1 MAIQAQIYSGFGF
14 GCPPQDLLM
23 MENACGFSN
32 QFFIQ
37 NKQQEHQHQHQQQ
50 QQLIMHKSPFLLPT
64 TDDHHQSML
73 LSHSVSAHIENQRME
88 IDLFINSQNER
99 LRLALQEQRRQQ
111 MAMFMKKY
119 ESKIQ
124 FIIKQKEEEMA
135 RAAKKSMELQDFL
148 KRMELE
154 NQTWQRVA
162 KENEAMVA
170 SLNSTIGRLRE
181 AAGNAA
187 EDAESC
193 CVEEEKKTETW
204 VEKTRKMVC
213 RCCNSRNSCVI
224 MLPCRHLCSCRD
236 CEALLHSCPVCRTVK
251 KASIEALI

>member
-14 GCPPQDLLM
+14 GCPQDLLM

-37 NKQQEHQHQHQQQ
+37 KPQQEHQHQP
-50 QQLIMHKSPFLLPT
+50 LIMHKSPFLLPT
-64 TDDHHQSML
+64 DDHHHQSML
-73 LSHSVSAHIENQRME
+73 LSHTIDSAHIENQRME
-88 IDLFINSQNER
+88 IDFFINSQNER
-99 LRLALQEQRRQQ
+99 LRLALQEQRKQQ
-111 MAMFMKKY
+111 IALFMKKY

-124 FIIKQKEEEMA
+124 FLIKQKEEEIA

-148 KRMELE
+148 KRMEVE

-162 KENEAMVA
+162 RENEAMVA
-170 SLNSTIGRLRE
+170 SLNSTIERLRE
-181 AAGNAA
+181 EAGNAA

-193 CVEEEKKTETW
+193 CVEEEKRTETW
-204 VEKTRKMVC
+204 VEKARKMVC

-236 CEALLHSCPVCRTVK
+236 CEALLDSCPVCTTVK
-251 KASIEALI
+251 KASIEALV

>member
-14 GCPPQDLLM
+14 GCPQDLLM
-23 MENACGFSN
+23 MENARGFSN

-37 NKQQEHQHQHQQQ
+37 KPQQEHQPQPQPQP
-50 QQLIMHKSPFLLPT
+50 LIMHKSPILLPT
-64 TDDHHQSML
+64 DDDHHHQSML
-73 LSHSVSAHIENQRME
+73 LSHSIENQRME

-99 LRLALQEQRRQQ
+99 LRLALQEQRKQQ
-111 MAMFMKKY
+111 IALFMKKY

-124 FIIKQKEEEMA
+124 FLIKQKEEEIA

-148 KRMELE
+148 KRMEAE

-162 KENEAMVA
+162 RENEAMVA
-170 SLNSTIGRLRE
+170 SLNSTIERLRE
-181 AAGNAA
+181 AVGNAA

-193 CVEEEKKTETW
+193 CVEEEKKTQTW
-204 VEKTRKMVC
+204 VENASKMVC

-236 CEALLHSCPVCRTVK
+236 CEALLDSCPVCTTVK
-251 KASIEALI
+251 KASIEALF